1 MVRFRTTVQSG
12 KGIARWTIRASQNGR
27 LLKELSG
34 TGRVPDSVDW
44 HIEGEQETIPRA
56 PEPITYELRMTD
68 SSGQEITTLP
78 GALPVDQMTLR
89 RKRIEQ
95 IADREIDRYGLILF
109 DFDRADLNEGNR
121 RIAEFIRGRIKPSAT
136 VSVTGH
142 TDRVGE
148 ADHNLK
154 LSQDRAATVAAALG
168 TPGATISGEGES
180 SPLYDNNL
188 PEGRFYSRTVSIVVE
203 TPIAVQ

>member
-1 MVRFRTTVQSG
+1 
-12 KGIARWTIRASQNGR
+12 
-27 LLKELSG
+27 LKELSG
-34 TGRVPDSVDW
+34 TGHVPDSVDW
-44 HIEGEQETIPRA
+44 HIEGEQESIPRA
-56 PEPITYELRMTD
+56 PEPIAYELQMTD
-68 SSGQEITTLP
+68 SSGQEITAPP

-89 RKRIEQ
+89 RKRIER

-109 DFDRADLNEGNR
+109 DFDRADLNESNR

-154 LSQDRAATVAAALG
+154 LSQDRASTVAAALG
-168 TPGATISGEGES
+168 TPGATIAGEGES

-203 TPIAVQ
+203 TPVTVQ